1 MRLNK
6 FFFAAVGL
14 LLKLNN
20 KFDVFY
26 DELVE
31 RGKLKTENTSS
42 SLNNLIK
49 KVSEKR
55 NRPEEIVRDIIQD
68 YMESV
73 GFATTVDLDRLK
85 NYIERF
91 ENDFKCADSGDALI
105 NNSKS

>member
-31 RGKLKTENTSS
+31 RGKLKTENTSN
-42 SLNNLIK
+42 SLNNLIR

-55 NRPEEIVRDIIQD
+55 NRPEEVVRDIIQD
-68 YMESV
+68 YMETV
-73 GFATTVDLDRLK
+73 GFATTVDLERLK
-85 NYIERF
+85 SHIERF
-91 ENDFKCADSGDALI
+91 ENETECPDSGNTLI
-105 NNSKS
+105 NDSKS